1 MAQSPQPIYDTIGV
15 DYNANRQAEPAW
27 GALIA
32 EHLGDARRVA
42 NVGAGTGSYE
52 PTAPTAPTTTPQV
65 VAVEPSAV
73 MIAQRRPGA
82 APAIRG
88 SGSALRLLAG
98 SLDAVTAILTIHHW
112 DDWSAGLAELQ
123 RVAPRRLIVTIDFA
137 VHARFWL
144 LADYL
149 PEVADYVLAR
159 RPRIDDIVAALP
171 RTHVHPLPLPS
182 NMGDGVL
189 GAHWRRPEAY
199 LDPTVRANCSPL
211 ALADPVTLGAGIARL
226 EHDLASG
233 TWHRRYADLCG
244 ADTYDGGYR
253 LLVSSDA

>member
-1 MAQSPQPIYDTIGV
+1 MAQSPPPIYDTIGV

-42 NVGAGTGSYE
+42 NVGAGTGCYE
-52 PTAPTAPTTTPQV
+52 PSATAATAPSAPTATPQV

-88 SGSALRLLAG
+88 SGSALPLLAG

-149 PEVADYVLAR
+149 PEVADYVLAPPTAHR
-159 RPRIDDIVAALP
+159 RHRRSTTPHPRPSAPASVQHGRRRTRCALAPPRGLP
-171 RTHVHPLPLPS
+171 RPDSTGQL
-182 NMGDGVL
+182 
-189 GAHWRRPEAY
+189 
-199 LDPTVRANCSPL
+199 L
-211 ALADPVTLGAGIARL
+211 ALG
-226 EHDLASG
+226 SG
-233 TWHRRYADLCG
+233 
-244 ADTYDGGYR
+244 
-253 LLVSSDA
+253 